1 MNRLQFPVQPVP
13 PCGVQV
19 EIEIANG
26 SERRQMDLRNKKVTV
41 VGLGNSGTASALLAE
56 KAGAVVSV
64 TDNNDTEDIRKN
76 LKLLKGKHIA
86 VEIGEHTERAL
97 SRTELLVVSPAVEKS
112 SLPVRYAIE
121 RNIPI
126 ISELE
131 LGYLFCKGPI
141 VAVTGTNGK
150 STVVSLLGKILRQA
164 GIPVN
169 VCGNIG
175 NSLSGEIK
183 NIDETTEIILETS
196 SFQLEWIESFRPKIS
211 VILNVTEDHL
221 DRHRNFEDYLA
232 AKKRIFKNQ
241 AAGDVIILNY
251 DDKNLRD
258 AVKPEE
264 IASKVLYF
272 SAEKKVEGIYL
283 DKGNIKIFLK
293 NKVKT
298 LFALGDSGLEGGH
311 NIENILASIL
321 VAILKRADIIS
332 VEKTVKHF
340 KPLPHRFERVRE
352 IGGVEFIDDSKATNI
367 DSTYQALKSLDR
379 SVVLIAGGKDKNLSY
394 EKILPAI
401 KTNVKKIVL
410 IGETTR
416 KMRESFKRFVA
427 VEEKNSL
434 EEAVL
439 AAYKS
444 ASPGDC
450 VLLSPMCSSFDMF
463 RDYKHRGEV
472 FRKTVEGLKDKNKT
486 IFHRPYKY
494 AGH

>member
-1 MNRLQFPVQPVP
+1 
-13 PCGVQV
+13 
-19 EIEIANG
+19 
-26 SERRQMDLRNKKVTV
+26 MDLRNKKVTV
-41 VGLGNSGTASALLAE
+41 VGLGKSGTGSALLAE

-64 TDNNDTEDIRKN
+64 TDNNDTDDIRKN
-76 LKLLKGKHIA
+76 AESLKGKYIA

-150 STVVSLLGKILRQA
+150 STVVSLLGEILRQA

-175 NSLSGEIK
+175 NPLSGEISAEGGSAFGGK

-221 DRHRNFEDYLA
+221 DRYRNFEDYLA
-232 AKKRIFKNQ
+232 AKKRIFENQ
-241 AAGDVIILNY
+241 TAGDVTILNY
-251 DDKNLRD
+251 DDKNLRS
-258 AVKPEE
+258 AVKPGK
-264 IASKVLYF
+264 IASEVLYF
-272 SAEKKVEGIYL
+272 SARKKATEGSLKRSRGFDGIYL

-298 LFALGDSGLEGGH
+298 LFALGDSRLEGGH
-311 NIENILASIL
+311 NIENILVSVL
-321 VAILKRADIIS
+321 VAILKSADIVSI
-332 VEKTVKHF
+332 EKAVKRF

-352 IGGVEFIDDSKATNI
+352 IGGIEFIDDSKATNI

-410 IGETTR
+410 IGETAR
-416 KMRESFKRFVA
+416 KMRDIFKRFVA

-444 ASPGDC
+444 ASPGDY

-486 IFHRPYKY
+486 IFHGPYKY